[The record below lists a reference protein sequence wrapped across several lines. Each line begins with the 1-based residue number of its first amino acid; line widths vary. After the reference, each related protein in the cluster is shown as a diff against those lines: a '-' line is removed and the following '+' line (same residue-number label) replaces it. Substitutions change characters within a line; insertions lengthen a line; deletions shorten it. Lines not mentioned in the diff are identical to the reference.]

1 MIVGIG
7 VDLVQIGRME
17 RLLERW
23 GERLEGRLFTP
34 AERDYAALQ
43 REPARHLAARFAA
56 KEAALKAL
64 GTGMGYGLGWKEME
78 VVRDNRGQ
86 PALRITGRVANLLA
100 ERGVRRIFLSL
111 THEADL
117 ALAQVILEA

>member
-7 VDLVQIGRME
+7 VDLVQIGRMA

-23 GERLEGRLFTP
+23 GDRLAGRLFTP

-56 KEAALKAL
+56 KEATLKAL

-78 VVRDNRGQ
+78 VIRDDRGR
-86 PALRITGRVANLLA
+86 PTLRCTGRVAGLIA
-100 ERGVRRIFLSL
+100 QRGARRIFLSL

-117 ALAQVILEA
+117 ALAQVVLEA

>member
-64 GTGMGYGLGWKEME
+64 GTGMRYGLGWKEME
-78 VVRDNRGQ
+78 VVRDNRGR
-86 PALRITGRVANLLA
+86 PALRITGRVANLFA

-117 ALAQVILEA
+117 ALAQVVLEA

>member
-7 VDLVQIGRME
+7 VDLVQIRRME
-17 RLLERW
+17 RLLRRW
-23 GERLEGRLFTP
+23 GDRISGRLFTL
-34 AERDYAALQ
+34 AERDYATLQ

-56 KEAALKAL
+56 KEATLKAL
-64 GTGMGYGLGWKEME
+64 GTGIGYGIGWKEME
-78 VVRDNRGQ
+78 VVRDGRGQ